1 MENSFIESQKVK
13 QAWIIVLMITVT
25 IFSIINYVQMPAT
38 FSSIAPLVIIF
49 IANLILI
56 ALKLNTK
63 INKQG
68 IYFQLFPFQFKYNE
82 ISWNDVLTIEV
93 RKYKPIREYGGWGYR
108 FSFKNGKAYNIS
120 GNMGLQIVLKNGDKI
135 LIGTQKPDELIEFL
149 NNN

>member
-38 FSSIAPLVIIF
+38 FSSIAPLIIIF
-49 IANLILI
+49 VANLILI
-56 ALKLNTK
+56 ALKLNTR

-135 LIGTQKPDELIEFL
+135 LIGTQKPDELMEFL
-149 NNN
+149 KNN

>member
-25 IFSIINYVQMPAT
+25 IFSIINYVQMPAS

-49 IANLILI
+49 VANLILI

-135 LIGTQKPDELIEFL
+135 LIGTQKPDELMEFL
-149 NNN
+149 KNN

>member
-25 IFSIINYVQMPAT
+25 IFSIINYVQMPAS

-135 LIGTQKPDELIEFL
+135 LIGTQKPDELMEFL

>member
-1 MENSFIESQKVK
+1 
-13 QAWIIVLMITVT
+13 MITVT

-38 FSSIAPLVIIF
+38 FSSIAPLIIIF
-49 IANLILI
+49 VANLILI

-135 LIGTQKPDELIEFL
+135 LIGTQKPDELMEFL
-149 NNN
+149 KNN

>member
-38 FSSIAPLVIIF
+38 FSSIAPLIIIF
-49 IANLILI
+49 VANLILI

-135 LIGTQKPDELIEFL
+135 LIGTQKPDELMEFL
-149 NNN
+149 KNN

>member
-25 IFSIINYVQMPAT
+25 IFSIINYVQMLAT
-38 FSSIAPLVIIF
+38 FSSIAPLIIIF
-49 IANLILI
+49 VANLILI

-135 LIGTQKPDELIEFL
+135 LIGTQKPDELMEFL
-149 NNN
+149 KNN

>member
-135 LIGTQKPDELIEFL
+135 LIGTQKPDELMEFL

>member
-25 IFSIINYVQMPAT
+25 IFSIINYVQMPAS

-49 IANLILI
+49 VANLILI
-56 ALKLNTK
+56 ALKLNTR

-135 LIGTQKPDELIEFL
+135 LIGTQKPDELMEFL
-149 NNN
+149 KNN

>member
-13 QAWIIVLMITVT
+13 QAWIIVLMITAT

-135 LIGTQKPDELIEFL
+135 LIGTQKPVELIEFL